1 MLRLTFGSLEKELF
15 RKLGNCTGGPQDCR
29 RNGWEVVG
37 PQEGCGKMLGSGRRV
52 FSNRRMLG
60 PWGGVSAG
68 GKGKSLT
75 KDNKRLTGERY
86 LDTDVR
92 IPGG

>member
-1 MLRLTFGSLEKELF
+1 MG
-15 RKLGNCTGGPQDCR
+15 
-29 RNGWEVVG
+29 
-37 PQEGCGKMLGSGRRV
+37 GCGAPRRLREDAGVWKEGVLQQEDAGALG
-52 FSNRRMLG
+52 
-60 PWGGVSAG
+60 GGVSAG